1 MFCCGRVSN
10 LFLFSYPLPQHPAM
24 KMHLALLLNVALL
37 FPSCGAGS
45 STHASKTDSAAPAVT
60 EYDNTLPKGLVKDS
74 VICAEY
80 AEQTYA
86 LYLPSY
92 YTAER
97 AFPCICFFDAHA
109 RGALPLKMYKELA
122 ERYGFVLVGSN
133 MSKNGTP
140 WQVTE
145 RWANTLLH
153 DVNTRIHLD
162 TKRVY
167 TAGFSGGSRVAANV
181 AINIGGIAGVVGCA
195 AGFPQLD
202 KPLQDKFAYFG
213 LVGDHDFNM
222 IEMET
227 LDGALQQNA
236 FPHQLLVS
244 SGMHGWAEA
253 AEFNTAMLWL
263 QVNAIKQQLQPKSD
277 SLIAALKNDYERRIA
292 AAKMAGELIWQ
303 QRLLTGIV
311 QILDGMTDIAPYRA
325 QLAALTELPAYAK
338 KIAEQQKWHG
348 IETNQQRE
356 LMSQFTA
363 QDIDWWQRKIAELR
377 QRAHAAQTTEERKL
391 NERLLNYLGL
401 VGYLTSN
408 RAIKTNDLTNA
419 ATYLQIFKM
428 ADPENPDYS
437 YLAATY
443 YAQKGDKVHT
453 IQALNEAAALGYSEP
468 ATVVSD
474 PLFAVL
480 KDDPEFKSVVNKI
493 KVNYSSR

>member
-1 MFCCGRVSN
+1 
-10 LFLFSYPLPQHPAM
+10 M

-195 AGFPQLD
+195 AGFPQLE
-202 KPLQDKFAYFG
+202 KPLTDKFNYFG

-222 IEMET
+222 IEMEH
-227 LDGALQQNA
+227 LDGALQQNG
-236 FPHQLLVS
+236 FPHQLLIS
-244 SGMHGWAEA
+244 SGMHGWAA
-253 AEFNTAMLWL
+253 APEFATAILWM
-263 QVNAIKQQLQPKSD
+263 QVNAMKQNLQPKND
-277 SLIAALKNDYERRIA
+277 SLTAALKSDYDKRIA
-292 AAKMAGELIWQ
+292 AAAKAGELIWQ
-303 QRLLTGIV
+303 ERLLTGMIQV
-311 QILDGMTDIAPYRA
+311 MDGITDVSVYKT
-325 QLAALTELPAYAK
+325 QLSALTASPAYNK
-338 KIAEQQKWHG
+338 MTAEQAKWHAK
-348 IETNQQRE
+348 EQDDQQE
-356 LMSQFTA
+356 LMGQFTT
-363 QDIDWWQRKIAELR
+363 QDVNWWTHKLAELK
-377 QRAHAAQTTEERKL
+377 QHAHNAATEEERKM
-391 NERLLNYLGL
+391 NMRLINYLGL

-408 RAIKTNDLTNA
+408 RAIKTNDLANA
-419 ATYLQIFKM
+419 VTYLQIFKM
-428 ADPENPDYS
+428 ADPENPDHC
-437 YLAATY
+437 YLSATY
-443 YAQKGDKVHT
+443 YAQKGDRAHT
-453 IQALNEAAALGYSEP
+453 IESLNEAAALGYSEP